1 MAHQTILVVE
11 DNPLNRELVVDL
23 LEGAGYT
30 VLQAEG
36 GVELLERVKAAQP
49 GLILLDLQLPG
60 LDGVTLARQL
70 KADPATREIPVLAMT
85 AYARLEDQERAM
97 AAGCDGY
104 LRKPLDT
111 QGLLRTVAR
120 LMATTQRSFAPH
132 RPGPAGPRAGSP
144 GATHPDRREP

>member
-1 MAHQTILVVE
+1 MMAHQTVLVVE

-30 VLQAEG
+30 VLQADEG
-36 GVELLERVKAAQP
+36 VGLLERVRAGQP

-85 AYARLEDQERAM
+85 AYARVEDQERAM
-97 AAGCDGY
+97 EAGCDGY

-111 QGLLRTVAR
+111 RALLQTVAR
-120 LMATTQRSFAPH
+120 HLGRS
-132 RPGPAGPRAGSP
+132 G
-144 GATHPDRREP
+144 

>member
-30 VLQAEG
+30 VLQADEG
-36 GVELLERVKAAQP
+36 VGLLERVKADQP

-70 KADPATREIPVLAMT
+70 KADPATREIPVVAMT

-104 LRKPLDT
+104 LCKPLDT
-111 QGLLRTVAR
+111 QGFLRTVAR
-120 LMATTQRSFAPH
+120 HLGR
-132 RPGPAGPRAGSP
+132 
-144 GATHPDRREP
+144 

>member
-1 MAHQTILVVE
+1 MAHRTILVVE

-36 GVELLERVKAAQP
+36 GVGLLERVKAAQP

-70 KADPATREIPVLAMT
+70 KADRATREIPVLAMT

-97 AAGCDGY
+97 EAGCDGY

-111 QGLLRTVAR
+111 QGFLQAVAR
-120 LMATTQRSFAPH
+120 HLGR
-132 RPGPAGPRAGSP
+132 
-144 GATHPDRREP
+144 

>member
-30 VLQAEG
+30 VLQADEG
-36 GVELLERVKAAQP
+36 VGLLERVKAGQP

-70 KADPATREIPVLAMT
+70 KADPATREVPVLAMT

-97 AAGCDGY
+97 EAGCDGY

-111 QGLLRTVAR
+111 QGFLQTVAR
-120 LMATTQRSFAPH
+120 HL
-132 RPGPAGPRAGSP
+132 
-144 GATHPDRREP
+144 GA

>member
-1 MAHQTILVVE
+1 MGRHTILVVE

-30 VLQAEG
+30 VLQADQ
-36 GVELLERVKAAQP
+36 GVGLLERVKAGQP
-49 GLILLDLQLPG
+49 SLILLDVQLPG

-70 KADPATREIPVLAMT
+70 KADPATRGIPVLAMT

-97 AAGCDGY
+97 EAGCDGY

-111 QGLLRTVAR
+111 QGLLQTVAR
-120 LMATTQRSFAPH
+120 LLGR
-132 RPGPAGPRAGSP
+132 
-144 GATHPDRREP
+144 

>member
-1 MAHQTILVVE
+1 MIHRTILVVE

-30 VLQAEG
+30 VLQADEG
-36 GVELLERVKAAQP
+36 VGLLERVRAGQP

-60 LDGVTLARQL
+60 EDGVTLARQL

-97 AAGCDGY
+97 EAGCDGY
-104 LRKPLDT
+104 LRNPLDT
-111 QGLLRTVAR
+111 RALLQTVAR
-120 LMATTQRSFAPH
+120 HLGR
-132 RPGPAGPRAGSP
+132 
-144 GATHPDRREP
+144 

>member
-1 MAHQTILVVE
+1 MIHRTILVVE

-23 LEGAGYT
+23 LEGAGYA

-36 GVELLERVKAAQP
+36 GVGLLERVKAAQP

-70 KADPATREIPVLAMT
+70 KADLATREIPVLAMT

-97 AAGCDGY
+97 EAGCDGY
-104 LRKPLDT
+104 LRKPIDT
-111 QGLLRTVAR
+111 QAFLQTVAR
-120 LMATTQRSFAPH
+120 HLGR
-132 RPGPAGPRAGSP
+132 
-144 GATHPDRREP
+144 

>member
-1 MAHQTILVVE
+1 MAHQTVLVVE

-36 GVELLERVKAAQP
+36 GVGLLERVKAAQP

-70 KADPATREIPVLAMT
+70 KADRATREIPVLAMT

-97 AAGCDGY
+97 EAGCDGY

-111 QGLLRTVAR
+111 QGFLQAVAR
-120 LMATTQRSFAPH
+120 HLGR
-132 RPGPAGPRAGSP
+132 
-144 GATHPDRREP
+144 

>member
-1 MAHQTILVVE
+1 MAHRTILVVE

-30 VLQAEG
+30 VLQADEG
-36 GVELLERVKAAQP
+36 VGLLERVKAGQP

-70 KADPATREIPVLAMT
+70 KADPATREIPVVAMT

-97 AAGCDGY
+97 EAGCDGY

-111 QGLLRTVAR
+111 QGFLQAVAR
-120 LMATTQRSFAPH
+120 HLGR
-132 RPGPAGPRAGSP
+132 
-144 GATHPDRREP
+144 

>member
-1 MAHQTILVVE
+1 MAHQRILVVE

-30 VLQAEG
+30 VLQADEG
-36 GVELLERVKAAQP
+36 VGLLERVKVGQP

-60 LDGVTLARQL
+60 LDGVALARQL

-85 AYARLEDQERAM
+85 AYARLEHQERAM

-104 LRKPLDT
+104 LRKPIDT
-111 QGLLRTVAR
+111 QALLQTVASH
-120 LMATTQRSFAPH
+120 LGRS
-132 RPGPAGPRAGSP
+132 G
-144 GATHPDRREP
+144 

>member
-1 MAHQTILVVE
+1 MIHRTILVVE

-30 VLQAEG
+30 VLQADEG
-36 GVELLERVKAAQP
+36 VGLLERVKAAQP

-70 KADPATREIPVLAMT
+70 KADRATREIPVLAMT

-97 AAGCDGY
+97 EAGCDGY

-111 QGLLRTVAR
+111 QGFLQAVAR
-120 LMATTQRSFAPH
+120 HLGR
-132 RPGPAGPRAGSP
+132 
-144 GATHPDRREP
+144 

>member
-1 MAHQTILVVE
+1 MAHQTVLVVE

-30 VLQAEG
+30 VLQADEG
-36 GVELLERVKAAQP
+36 VGLLERVKAGQP

-97 AAGCDGY
+97 EAGCDGY

-111 QGLLRTVAR
+111 QGFLQAVAR
-120 LMATTQRSFAPH
+120 HLGR
-132 RPGPAGPRAGSP
+132 
-144 GATHPDRREP
+144 

>member
-1 MAHQTILVVE
+1 MAHRTILVVE
-11 DNPLNRELVVDL
+11 DNPLNRELVVDI

-36 GVELLERVKAAQP
+36 GVRLLERVKAAQP

-70 KADPATREIPVLAMT
+70 KADRATREIPVLAMT

-97 AAGCDGY
+97 EAGCDGY

-111 QGLLRTVAR
+111 QGFLQAVAR
-120 LMATTQRSFAPH
+120 HLGR
-132 RPGPAGPRAGSP
+132 
-144 GATHPDRREP
+144 

>member
-1 MAHQTILVVE
+1 MAHHTVLVVE

-30 VLQAEG
+30 VLQADEG
-36 GVELLERVKAAQP
+36 VGLLERVRAGQP

-70 KADPATREIPVLAMT
+70 KGDPATREIPVLAMT
-85 AYARLEDQERAM
+85 AYARVEDQERAM
-97 AAGCDGY
+97 EAGCDGY

-111 QGLLRTVAR
+111 RALLQTVAR
-120 LMATTQRSFAPH
+120 HLGRS
-132 RPGPAGPRAGSP
+132 G
-144 GATHPDRREP
+144 

>member
-1 MAHQTILVVE
+1 MMAHRTILVVE

-36 GVELLERVKAAQP
+36 GVGLLERVKAAQP

-70 KADPATREIPVLAMT
+70 KADRATREIPVVAMT

-97 AAGCDGY
+97 EAGCDGY

-111 QGLLRTVAR
+111 QGFLQAVAR
-120 LMATTQRSFAPH
+120 HLGR
-132 RPGPAGPRAGSP
+132 
-144 GATHPDRREP
+144 

>member
-30 VLQAEG
+30 VLQADEG
-36 GVELLERVKAAQP
+36 VGLLERVKAGQP

-70 KADPATREIPVLAMT
+70 KADPATREIPVVAMT

-104 LRKPLDT
+104 LCKPLDT
-111 QGLLRTVAR
+111 QGFLRTVAR
-120 LMATTQRSFAPH
+120 HLGR
-132 RPGPAGPRAGSP
+132 
-144 GATHPDRREP
+144 

>member
-1 MAHQTILVVE
+1 MAHRTILVVE

-36 GVELLERVKAAQP
+36 GVGLLDRVKAAQP

-70 KADPATREIPVLAMT
+70 KADRATREIPVLAMT

-97 AAGCDGY
+97 EAGCDGY

-111 QGLLRTVAR
+111 QGFLQAVAR
-120 LMATTQRSFAPH
+120 HLGR
-132 RPGPAGPRAGSP
+132 
-144 GATHPDRREP
+144 

>member
-1 MAHQTILVVE
+1 MMAHRPILVVE

-30 VLQAEG
+30 VLQADEG
-36 GVELLERVKAAQP
+36 VGLLERVKAAQP

-70 KADPATREIPVLAMT
+70 KADRATREIPVLAMT

-97 AAGCDGY
+97 EAGCDGY

-111 QGLLRTVAR
+111 QGFLQAVAR
-120 LMATTQRSFAPH
+120 HL
-132 RPGPAGPRAGSP
+132 
-144 GATHPDRREP
+144 GA

>member
-1 MAHQTILVVE
+1 MAHRTILVVE

-30 VLQAEG
+30 VLQADEG
-36 GVELLERVKAAQP
+36 VGLLERVKAAQP

-70 KADPATREIPVLAMT
+70 KADRSTREIPVLAMT

-97 AAGCDGY
+97 EAGCDGY

-111 QGLLRTVAR
+111 QGFLQAVAR
-120 LMATTQRSFAPH
+120 HLGR
-132 RPGPAGPRAGSP
+132 
-144 GATHPDRREP
+144 

>member
-1 MAHQTILVVE
+1 MMAHQTVLVVE

-23 LEGAGYT
+23 LEGTGYT

-36 GVELLERVKAAQP
+36 GVGLLERVKAAQP

-70 KADPATREIPVLAMT
+70 KTDPATREIPVLAMT

-104 LRKPLDT
+104 LRKPIDT
-111 QGLLRTVAR
+111 QALLQTVAR
-120 LMATTQRSFAPH
+120 HLGRS
-132 RPGPAGPRAGSP
+132 G
-144 GATHPDRREP
+144 

>member
-30 VLQAEG
+30 VLQADEG
-36 GVELLERVKAAQP
+36 VGLLERVKAAQP

-70 KADPATREIPVLAMT
+70 KADRATREIPVLAMT

-97 AAGCDGY
+97 EAGCDGY

-111 QGLLRTVAR
+111 QGFLQAVAR
-120 LMATTQRSFAPH
+120 HLGR
-132 RPGPAGPRAGSP
+132 
-144 GATHPDRREP
+144 

>member
-1 MAHQTILVVE
+1 MAHRTILVVE

-36 GVELLERVKAAQP
+36 GVGLLERVKAAQP

-70 KADPATREIPVLAMT
+70 KADRVTREIPVVAMT

-97 AAGCDGY
+97 AASGG
-104 LRKPLDT
+104 
-111 QGLLRTVAR
+111 V
-120 LMATTQRSFAPH
+120 
-132 RPGPAGPRAGSP
+132 
-144 GATHPDRREP
+144 PDH

>member
-1 MAHQTILVVE
+1 MMAHRTILVVE

-36 GVELLERVKAAQP
+36 GVGLLERVKAAQP

-70 KADPATREIPVLAMT
+70 KADRATREIPVLAMT

-97 AAGCDGY
+97 EAGCDGY

-111 QGLLRTVAR
+111 QGFLQAVAR
-120 LMATTQRSFAPH
+120 HLGR
-132 RPGPAGPRAGSP
+132 
-144 GATHPDRREP
+144 

>member
-1 MAHQTILVVE
+1 MMAHHTVLVVE

-30 VLQAEG
+30 VLQADEG
-36 GVELLERVKAAQP
+36 VGLLERVRAGQP

-85 AYARLEDQERAM
+85 AYARVEDQERAM
-97 AAGCDGY
+97 EAGCDGY

-111 QGLLRTVAR
+111 RALLQTVAR
-120 LMATTQRSFAPH
+120 HLGRS
-132 RPGPAGPRAGSP
+132 G
-144 GATHPDRREP
+144 

>member
-1 MAHQTILVVE
+1 MAHRTILVVE

-36 GVELLERVKAAQP
+36 GVGLLERVKAAQP

-70 KADPATREIPVLAMT
+70 KADRATREIPVLAMT

-97 AAGCDGY
+97 EAGCDGY

-111 QGLLRTVAR
+111 QGFLQTVAR
-120 LMATTQRSFAPH
+120 HL
-132 RPGPAGPRAGSP
+132 
-144 GATHPDRREP
+144 GA

>member
-1 MAHQTILVVE
+1 MAHRTILVVE

-30 VLQAEG
+30 VLQADEG
-36 GVELLERVKAAQP
+36 VGLLERVKAAQP

-70 KADPATREIPVLAMT
+70 KADRATREIPVLAMT

-97 AAGCDGY
+97 EAGCDGY

-111 QGLLRTVAR
+111 QGFLQAVAR
-120 LMATTQRSFAPH
+120 HL
-132 RPGPAGPRAGSP
+132 
-144 GATHPDRREP
+144 GA

>member
-1 MAHQTILVVE
+1 MAHRTILVVE

-36 GVELLERVKAAQP
+36 GVGLLERVKAAQP

-97 AAGCDGY
+97 EAGCDGY

-111 QGLLRTVAR
+111 QGFLQAVAR
-120 LMATTQRSFAPH
+120 HLGR
-132 RPGPAGPRAGSP
+132 
-144 GATHPDRREP
+144 

>member
-1 MAHQTILVVE
+1 MMAHRTILVVE

-30 VLQAEG
+30 VLQADEG
-36 GVELLERVKAAQP
+36 VGLLERVKAAQP

-70 KADPATREIPVLAMT
+70 KADRATREIPVLAMT

-97 AAGCDGY
+97 EAGCDGY

-111 QGLLRTVAR
+111 QGFLQAVAR
-120 LMATTQRSFAPH
+120 HLGR
-132 RPGPAGPRAGSP
+132 
-144 GATHPDRREP
+144 

>member
-1 MAHQTILVVE
+1 MAHRTILVVE

-30 VLQAEG
+30 VLQADEG
-36 GVELLERVKAAQP
+36 VGLLERVKAAQP

-70 KADPATREIPVLAMT
+70 KADRATREIPVLAMT

-97 AAGCDGY
+97 EAGCDGY

-111 QGLLRTVAR
+111 QAFLQAVAR
-120 LMATTQRSFAPH
+120 HLGR
-132 RPGPAGPRAGSP
+132 
-144 GATHPDRREP
+144 

>member
-30 VLQAEG
+30 VLQADEG
-36 GVELLERVKAAQP
+36 VGLLERVKVGQP

-85 AYARLEDQERAM
+85 AYARVEDQERAM
-97 AAGCDGY
+97 EAGCDGY

-111 QGLLRTVAR
+111 RALLQTVAR
-120 LMATTQRSFAPH
+120 HLGRS
-132 RPGPAGPRAGSP
+132 G
-144 GATHPDRREP
+144 

>member
-1 MAHQTILVVE
+1 MMAHRTILVVE

-36 GVELLERVKAAQP
+36 GVGLLERVKAAQP

-70 KADPATREIPVLAMT
+70 KADRATREIPVLAMT

-97 AAGCDGY
+97 EAGCDGY

-111 QGLLRTVAR
+111 QGFLQAVAR
-120 LMATTQRSFAPH
+120 HL
-132 RPGPAGPRAGSP
+132 PR
-144 GATHPDRREP
+144 

>member
-1 MAHQTILVVE
+1 MAHRTILVVE

-36 GVELLERVKAAQP
+36 GVGLLERVKAAQP

-70 KADPATREIPVLAMT
+70 KADRVTREIPVLAMT

-97 AAGCDGY
+97 EAGCDGY

-111 QGLLRTVAR
+111 QGFLQAVAR
-120 LMATTQRSFAPH
+120 HLGR
-132 RPGPAGPRAGSP
+132 
-144 GATHPDRREP
+144 

>member
-1 MAHQTILVVE
+1 MMAHRTILVVE

-30 VLQAEG
+30 VLQADEG
-36 GVELLERVKAAQP
+36 VGLLERVKAAQP

-70 KADPATREIPVLAMT
+70 KADRATREIPVLAMT

-97 AAGCDGY
+97 EAGCDGY

-111 QGLLRTVAR
+111 QGFLQAVAR
-120 LMATTQRSFAPH
+120 HL
-132 RPGPAGPRAGSP
+132 
-144 GATHPDRREP
+144 GA